1 MKKNPIEALRK
12 LVKIE
17 AGGDMSIMD
26 AVEKVSEYD
35 CDIILI
41 TDGIGYIDVERMKEL
56 LKDRKLISFY
66 IDGWNEDL
74 AKASTKT
81 YSVKADKEG
90 AKTILRA
97 I

>member
-1 MKKNPIEALRK
+1 MKKNPIETLRK

-17 AGGDMSIMD
+17 ARGDTSIMD

-35 CDIILI
+35 YDIILI
-41 TDGIGYIDVERMKEL
+41 TDGIDYIDVERMKEL
-56 LKDRKLISFY
+56 LKGGKLISFY

-90 AKTILRA
+90 AKTILRT

>member
-17 AGGDMSIMD
+17 ARGDTSIMD

-35 CDIILI
+35 YDIILI
-41 TDGIGYIDVERMKEL
+41 TDGIDYVDIGRMKEL
-56 LKDRKLISFY
+56 LKGRRLISFY

-74 AKASTKT
+74 AKTSAKT
-81 YSVKADKEG
+81 YNVKADKEG

>member
-1 MKKNPIEALRK
+1 
-12 LVKIE
+12 
-17 AGGDMSIMD
+17 
-26 AVEKVSEYD
+26 
-35 CDIILI
+35 
-41 TDGIGYIDVERMKEL
+41 MKEL
-56 LKDRKLISFY
+56 LKGRKLISFY

>member
-1 MKKNPIEALRK
+1 MLLLYLR
-12 LVKIE
+12 LSGREIVPVLRQ
-17 AGGDMSIMD
+17 

-41 TDGIGYIDVERMKEL
+41 TDGIDYIDVGRMKEL
-56 LKDRKLISFY
+56 LKGGKLISFY

-81 YSVKADKEG
+81 YSVKADKEE

>member
-17 AGGDMSIMD
+17 AGGDTLIMD
-26 AVEKVSEYD
+26 AVERASEYD

-41 TDGIGYIDVERMKEL
+41 TDGIDYVDIGRMKEL
-56 LKDRKLISFY
+56 LKGRRLISFY

-81 YSVKADKEG
+81 YSVKADREG